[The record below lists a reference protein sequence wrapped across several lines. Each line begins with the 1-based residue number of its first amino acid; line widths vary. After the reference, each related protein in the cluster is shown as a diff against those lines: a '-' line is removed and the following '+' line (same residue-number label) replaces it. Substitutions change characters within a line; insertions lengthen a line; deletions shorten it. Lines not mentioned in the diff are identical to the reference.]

1 MKVKLGNLELP
12 QVQEVAT
19 YDRRSLAE
27 HKPPGM
33 PGSLFQNLGRHPTEI
48 VLWGVATGPKA
59 REFAEKLDDQFR
71 AAKPLPFTAK
81 IITGAGIRKALI
93 ADLRLQDLA
102 GKPWRFAYGLTLRE
116 YITPATKKSASAQD
130 PGIRSDAKNLV
141 NQMASNLTK
150 KKKK

>member
-12 QVQEVAT
+12 QVQEVYT

-59 REFAEKLDDQFR
+59 RDLVEKLDDSFR
-71 AAKPLPFTAK
+71 ASQPLPFTTTVIA
-81 IITGAGIRKALI
+81 GAGIRQTLI
-93 ADLRLQDLA
+93 ADLHLQDLA
-102 GKPWRFAYGLTLRE
+102 GKPERFSYGLTLRE
-116 YITPATKKSASAQD
+116 YITPETKQTTAGLDS
-130 PGIRSDAKNLV
+130 GIRSNAKKLV
-141 NQMASNLTK
+141 GQMASNLTK
-150 KKKK
+150 KK

>member
-1 MKVKLGNLELP
+1 MKVKLGKLELP

-59 REFAEKLDDQFR
+59 RDFVEQLDNTFR
-71 AAKPLPFTAK
+71 AAKPLPFSASTIA
-81 IITGAGIRKALI
+81 GAGIRQTLI
-93 ADLRLQDLA
+93 ADLRLQDFA
-102 GKPWRFAYGLTLRE
+102 GKPGRFSYELSLRE
-116 YITPATKKSASAQD
+116 HITPQTKKSTAALDSEL
-130 PGIRSDAKNLV
+130 RSNAKKRV
-141 NQMASNLTK
+141 GQMASSLTK
-150 KKKK
+150 KK